1 MIIYRR
7 ATKVAEN
14 VDRAAGKASIYNQMR
29 SIIHDIVPRS
39 IVQCSR
45 TYRSMHIASLSFIA
59 SPLAGFFATSM
70 GMFHWRFWLPR
81 TLFMHVKMLPCNT
94 RFKKTEDK
102 SRQPR

>member
-59 SPLAGFFATSM
+59 SPLAGFFANVHGNVSLTFLTASYIV
-70 GMFHWRFWLPR
+70 HARKNAP
-81 TLFMHVKMLPCNT
+81 V
-94 RFKKTEDK
+94 
-102 SRQPR
+102 